1 MDIKELIAKID
12 NFGLADACYWG
23 NALAGETGEL
33 CNLIKKLARDG
44 RFVKDEFE
52 DEIAD
57 VFIYLALAANF
68 FKVDIESAVLKK
80 IEIVRKRRK
89 VKAS

>member
-1 MDIKELIAKID
+1 MDIKELIAKIE
-12 NFGLADACYWG
+12 NFGLPDPCYWE

-44 RFVKDEFE
+44 RFVEAEFE

-57 VFIYLALAANF
+57 VFIYLALAADF
-68 FKVDIESAVLKK
+68 FKIDLEAAVLKK
-80 IEIVRKRRK
+80 IEIVKKKRKGR
-89 VKAS
+89 